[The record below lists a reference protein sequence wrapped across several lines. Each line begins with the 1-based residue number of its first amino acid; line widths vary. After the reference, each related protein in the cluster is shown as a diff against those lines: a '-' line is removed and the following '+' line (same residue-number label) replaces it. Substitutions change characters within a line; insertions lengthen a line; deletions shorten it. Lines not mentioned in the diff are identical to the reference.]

1 MKAHHWFIGTL
12 LTLLSLTGCA
22 NKYDIIIIGGGA
34 SGTTAAV
41 QAARDGATVL
51 LVEEYQWLGGML
63 TSAGVSATDG
73 CDELRGGLWSE
84 FRDSLE
90 AHYGGKDAL
99 WTGSVSKTLFEPSV
113 GARIFHNIAANEP
126 NLTVMYETTATSF
139 EKCGGGWKVVLG
151 PSGEKVRAKLLIDA
165 TELGDV
171 AKAVGIPYDLGMDS
185 RAETGEEDAQEE
197 ANDIIQDLTYVMTLQ
212 DFGHPVP
219 IPEPDGY
226 DPAEF
231 ACCCYN
237 KNCFT
242 PKEPNRMWDMAGM
255 MYYGKLQNGKYMINW
270 PLEGNDFYVN
280 SVDMTKSQR
289 DSVYNLAKQRSTRF
303 LYFMQKEL
311 GLVNL
316 GMAEGEFP
324 THDGFPFIPYHRES
338 RRIKGEVRFTL
349 NHIISPFNQPE
360 PLYRTVIAVGDYP
373 VDQHHSRYDRWDELP
388 NFTYHPVPSYGVP
401 MGVMMPKGFKDM
413 MVIEKSI
420 SVTNLVNGSTRLQPV
435 VLQLGQAAGVVAAI
449 AVKKGLQPA
458 EVSVREVQ
466 EKLLEEGA
474 YIVPLLD
481 LPPDHEHFKALQ
493 RISVTG
499 IMTYEG
505 RRVGWKNQSWFN
517 IDRPVDAEEVVSAL
531 KEFYGDRKQKEVD
544 AVAAKILAAQKAG
557 QPMSRLD
564 CAVLI
569 DRELNP
575 FQDLVSL
582 KGFMQS

>member
-1 MKAHHWFIGTL
+1 
-12 LTLLSLTGCA
+12 
-22 NKYDIIIIGGGA
+22 
-34 SGTTAAV
+34 
-41 QAARDGATVL
+41 
-51 LVEEYQWLGGML
+51 
-63 TSAGVSATDG
+63 
-73 CDELRGGLWSE
+73 
-84 FRDSLE
+84 
-90 AHYGGKDAL
+90 
-99 WTGSVSKTLFEPSV
+99 
-113 GARIFHNIAANEP
+113 
-126 NLTVMYETTATSF
+126 
-139 EKCGGGWKVVLG
+139 
-151 PSGEKVRAKLLIDA
+151 
-165 TELGDV
+165 
-171 AKAVGIPYDLGMDS
+171 
-185 RAETGEEDAQEE
+185 
-197 ANDIIQDLTYVMTLQ
+197 
-212 DFGHPVP
+212 
-219 IPEPDGY
+219 
-226 DPAEF
+226 
-231 ACCCYN
+231 
-237 KNCFT
+237 
-242 PKEPNRMWDMAGM
+242 
-255 MYYGKLQNGKYMINW
+255 
-270 PLEGNDFYVN
+270 
-280 SVDMTKSQR
+280 
-289 DSVYNLAKQRSTRF
+289 
-303 LYFMQKEL
+303 
-311 GLVNL
+311 
-316 GMAEGEFP
+316 
-324 THDGFPFIPYHRES
+324 
-338 RRIKGEVRFTL
+338 
-349 NHIISPFNQPE
+349 
-360 PLYRTVIAVGDYP
+360 
-373 VDQHHSRYDRWDELP
+373 
-388 NFTYHPVPSYGVP
+388 